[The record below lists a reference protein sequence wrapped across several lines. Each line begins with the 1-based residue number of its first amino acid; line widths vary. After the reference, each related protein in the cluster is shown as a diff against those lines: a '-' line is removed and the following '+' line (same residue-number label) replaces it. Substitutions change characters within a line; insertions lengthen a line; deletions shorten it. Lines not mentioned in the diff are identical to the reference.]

1 MNIYNDL
8 SKKIRDREESIKEQI
23 SDADFL
29 KKVADEMT
37 RLNEINDDLTRQLEN
52 SIPIERLVEYRY
64 ENKNDVDIQMIVG
77 EILSW
82 NE

>member
-8 SKKIRDREESIKEQI
+8 SKKIRDIEESIKEQI

-37 RLNEINDDLTRQLEN
+37 RLIEINDDLTRQLEN